1 MFSAVFSVTL
11 AEGANAEQ
19 YVADAK
25 AAAEAVSPVFL
36 ADMVLEPAMPGGNFF
51 CEVGFADEAALKA
64 AKATDAWS
72 ALDGLMHN
80 AETVANCEFIAFG
93 EGPTTLQE
101 KENSTCHRVLFFSL
115 RPGAIRR

>member
-25 AAAEAVSPVFL
+25 AVAEAVSPVFL

-51 CEVGFADEAALKA
+51 CEVGFADEAAFKA

-72 ALDGLMHN
+72 ARTASSSLSAKGLPRFRKRRIPP
-80 AETVANCEFIAFG
+80 AIACCSSACV
-93 EGPTTLQE
+93 PA
-101 KENSTCHRVLFFSL
+101 
-115 RPGAIRR
+115 PIRR